1 MQVNPTDHVLHLSFD
16 DEAYGRA
23 DIFCGMFNKRQV
35 ANKTYKPIDYS
46 TTKLPFKDKT
56 FDFVYCTNVLAYT
69 HQPESMLDEIKRV
82 AHRAHIRERSEF
94 AEVIFGWDKTRWII
108 DVENR
113 ELIIKSKNA
122 LKISRFGPF
131 FHHLYAT
138 DPVFFD
144 YCSQNPGLFNVAVD
158 WDEVDDI
165 VEEVEK
171 EVEEFV
177 VPTSEEKKD
186 GDSST
191 SMFEGLNLD
200 NPDSKQSDSQLNVT
214 VAETRKIVKV
224 VKVIKSVFR
233 PCQTEYFD
241 DCRVVLGEISDK
253 IDVRHLK
260 NKNLQ

>member
-46 TTKLPFKDKT
+46 TSKLPFKDKT
-56 FDFVYCTNVLAYT
+56 FDFVYSTNILAYA
-69 HQPESMLDEIKRV
+69 HQPEAMFEEIKRI
-82 AHRAHIRERSEF
+82 AKRAHIKERSEF
-94 AEVIFGWDKTRWII
+94 AEMIFGWDQTRWII
-108 DVENR
+108 DVENKH
-113 ELIIKSKNA
+113 LIIKSKNQ

-158 WDEVDDI
+158 WDETDDI

-177 VPTSEEKKD
+177 VPTSEEKKE
-186 GDSST
+186 GDSP
-191 SMFEGLNLD
+191 MFD
-200 NPDSKQSDSQLNVT
+200 NVDLGQEMIPQDLIPS
-214 VAETRKIVKV
+214 VAESRKVMKKIKIVKTL
-224 VKVIKSVFR
+224 FR
-233 PCQTEYFD
+233 PCQLEFFD
-241 DCRVVLGEISDK
+241 SFRVVLGEISDK
-253 IDVRHLK
+253 IDVRNLK